1 MSAELTSLP
10 KRRKGQKKPKRHPWD
25 WYVEQDWVTHR
36 LCDFVEM
43 DPGVTY
49 LDPFCGLGTIPR
61 ALSDRGLTAFGTDKF
76 DRGDSRCFMGLH
88 DFLGDQVHLLEAE
101 PALSIIMNPPFSY
114 QEGSLVR
121 GLAEKCIR
129 RALSIATHKVA
140 ALLPLKWQ
148 ASAGRYSLFTDP
160 ATRPVAI
167 YILCERP
174 SMPPGDKIASMGK
187 DAWAHGKVD
196 YMWVVWDK
204 RVLPAEDRHG
214 NPFVPT
220 YWIPS
225 RSFEAQAELRQEA
238 A

>member
-1 MSAELTSLP
+1 MTAEITARP
-10 KRRKGQKKPKRHPWD
+10 TGTERQRWD
-25 WYVEQDWVTHR
+25 WYVEQQWVTHR
-36 LCDFVEM
+36 LCDFVALEP
-43 DPGVTY
+43 DVTY
-49 LDPFCGLGTIPR
+49 LDPFCGMGNIPI
-61 ALSDRGLTAFGTDKF
+61 ALAERGLTAFGTDLF
-76 DRGDSRCFMGLH
+76 DRGEGKHFMGQH
-88 DFLGDQVHLLEAE
+88 DFLGDQVHLLEAA

-114 QEGSLVR
+114 QDGRSVR

-148 ASAGRYSLFTDP
+148 ASAGRYRLFTDP
-160 ATRPVAI
+160 ATRPLAT

-174 SMPPGDKIASMGK
+174 SMPPGDQIASMGK
-187 DAWAHGKVD
+187 KAWAHGKVD

-220 YWIPS
+220 YWIPP
-225 RSFEAQAELRQEA
+225 RSFEVQPELRQEA